1 MVIKLITIWRH
12 KNQECFLLVYEL
24 KPNFY
29 RRQKCIRS
37 RIKLKKSAF
46 LKLVPEIY
54 YSFFMEVVQSILP
67 IVKHHINFHFSSTV
81 YPAHYPSQYITI
93 TWLRRLS
100 RHVSTFISIRDGVR
114 KQCAITFDQA
124 SSITAHLHPLIIPTR
139 RVKPIGTGISTS
151 IRSIFLPTVIRVYL

>member
-1 MVIKLITIWRH
+1 MITIWRH

-24 KPNFY
+24 KPNFN
-29 RRQKCIRS
+29 RS
-37 RIKLKKSAF
+37 QNCTRIWVKLKKLAP

-54 YSFFMEVVQSILP
+54 YSFFMEVIQSILP
-67 IVKHHINFHFSSTV
+67 IVKHHVNFHFSSTV
-81 YPAHYPSQYITI
+81 YPAHYPTQYITI
-93 TWLRRLS
+93 TRLRRLS
-100 RHVSTFISIRDGVR
+100 RHVSTFISIRDGVC

-139 RVKPIGTGISTS
+139 RVKPIGTGISTY